1 MMSKEEICASYRDAK
16 KKTEQIR
23 ILAELN
29 AVNEQEI
36 KEILKEGG
44 YLTPGPKKKA
54 EQKKEQKEEP
64 KQILRE
70 KEAAKF
76 LREMRK
82 PATINEDFENAVN
95 EMIEQAKEIA
105 TPADSE
111 KVKEAAGQKMV
122 SAVPDAV
129 IRVIQHRIEELAEM
143 IRRRELEVEELS
155 DYLATVQGD
164 KK

>member
-44 YLTPGPKKKA
+44 YLTPRPKKKA

-82 PATINEDFENAVN
+82 PATFNEDFENAVN

-111 KVKEAAGQKMV
+111 KVKEAAGKKMV
-122 SAVPDAV
+122 STVPPAV
-129 IRVIQHRIEELAEM
+129 IRLVEFRIQELTEAINRRKAE
-143 IRRRELEVEELS
+143 IDELKEFMAQQEGE
-155 DYLATVQGD
+155 
-164 KK
+164 